1 MFKNCNSISIYLV
14 SCFVL
19 LFTIV
24 VLTTNATI
32 LSIKMVSYKWVGMF
46 SPMTLYHLELTTHCF
61 PYAIVVGIQYT
72 KFETLLLTSYVTSL
86 EICRKLGWNPKITHK
101 HCSKLIV
108 VPNSSTKI
116 VNSSHFSTQKMTIF
130 STFLL
135 EFKRVIGK
143 T

>member
-1 MFKNCNSISIYLV
+1 MQVSINIFS
-14 SCFVL
+14 FVF

-24 VLTTNATI
+24 FFTTNATI
-32 LSIKMVSYKWVGMF
+32 PSIKMVFCKWVGMF
-46 SPMTLYHLELTTHCF
+46 SPMTLYRLELTTHCF
-61 PYAIVVGIQYT
+61 PYVVIIGIKYNE
-72 KFETLLLTSYVTSL
+72 FETLLLASYVTSL
-86 EICRKLGWNPKITHK
+86 EICRKLGWNPNIAHK

-116 VNSSHFSTQKMTIF
+116 INSSHFSTQKMAIF

-135 EFKRVIGK
+135 EFKQVIGK